1 MSLLPPFPTDE
12 TTLALIMMALDPGP
26 ESERTSL
33 NDLLEL
39 MSQLGGSD
47 TDAVESVEMV
57 GGLTGIAE
65 DLIADDSG
73 MIEIHHMRDP
83 QYHEHDVIRAL
94 IAALR
99 DARAQIP
106 KGES

>member
-1 MSLLPPFPTDE
+1 MNLPPFPTDE
-12 TTLALIMMALDPGP
+12 TTLGMIMLALDPGP
-26 ESERTSL
+26 EAERTSL

-47 TDAVESVEMV
+47 TDAVESVEMI

-83 QYHEHDVIRAL
+83 CYHEHDVIRAL
-94 IAALR
+94 IAEVRRLR
-99 DARAQIP
+99 NV
-106 KGES
+106 

>member
-1 MSLLPPFPTDE
+1 MNLLPPFPTDE
-12 TTLALIMMALDPGP
+12 TTLGMIMLALDPGP
-26 ESERTSL
+26 EAERTSL

-83 QYHEHDVIRAL
+83 CYHEHDVIRAL
-94 IAALR
+94 IAEVRRLR
-99 DARAQIP
+99 NV
-106 KGES
+106 

>member
-1 MSLLPPFPTDE
+1 MSLLPPVPTDE
-12 TTLALIMMALDPGP
+12 TTLGMIMLALDPGP
-26 ESERTSL
+26 EAERTSL

-83 QYHEHDVIRAL
+83 CYHEHDVIRAL
-94 IAALR
+94 IAEVRRLR
-99 DARAQIP
+99 NV
-106 KGES
+106 

>member
-1 MSLLPPFPTDE
+1 MNLPPFPTDE
-12 TTLALIMMALDPGP
+12 STLALIMMALDPGP

-47 TDAVESVEMV
+47 TGAVESVEMV
-57 GGLTGIAE
+57 GGLSDIAE

-83 QYHEHDVIRAL
+83 CYHEHDVIRAL
-94 IAALR
+94 IAEVRRLR
-99 DARAQIP
+99 NV
-106 KGES
+106 